1 MNHQMIPLN
10 KLTLSPNNVR
20 KTDTDQLIAEFADN
34 IETRGIL
41 QNLVAVPSGK
51 TFDVIVGGRRLRALN
66 LLKDRKAIKANH
78 PVPVQVIEV
87 GNEEQAEISLIEN
100 VIRQQMTVADEIR
113 AYRFF
118 INEGSDLEAIAKRFG
133 RTKRAVE
140 GRLRLADLA
149 EPIFAALERNEITL
163 EVAKAYATTSNLERQ
178 QMVWNQVSD
187 TWQGNNAD
195 AIRRM
200 ITTSSINS
208 TSAIAKLVTE
218 TAYTDAG
225 GRIERD
231 LFTTDDTANWI
242 DPEIVNRLAAEK
254 IEAAAAKIAE
264 ETGLAWVRPLLDTRV
279 NHVATEELHHYHMPS
294 APLTMEEQHAAD
306 AILEEI
312 RAIEEGYEGIDDDE
326 EALDDLN
333 ARWEEATDKHRELI
347 NKPGYVPDEM
357 KPLVG
362 AFVIIDKDG
371 NAVLDTGRYTE
382 KPVKTK
388 RTNTTAGADGSDEI
402 PQDTGLKPLSEKL
415 VAELAIQRRDVLALH
430 VANNPAVAMD
440 YMIFAIADTGR
451 SYGEH
456 NDGTTL
462 SGSYPQTY
470 CQTYPE
476 SPAHSQMADVQENL
490 DKSWTEHQ
498 TIVERF
504 DAFCALTDDDK
515 AAWLAYCVARTIE
528 PSIGVSRR
536 SGQNGPELLHLHDR
550 LAQLLEIEVAHEWR
564 PTSANYF
571 DRVSKAAILAHIGEV
586 GGQSMA
592 ASYASSKKADLSAS
606 AEKIFSG
613 TTIVDA
619 AVKEAALAWVPDHM
633 RFNVK
638 PPVDEAST
646 AEASQSIDTGTTDP
660 ETDEPGTDA
669 GSTADENTANEQ
681 LADA

>member
-163 EVAKAYATTSNLERQ
+163 EVAKAYATTSNQERQ
-178 QMVWNQVSD
+178 QMVWDQVSD
-187 TWQGNNAD
+187 TWQANNAD

-218 TAYTDAG
+218 KAYTDAG

-279 NHVATEELHHYHMPS
+279 NHVATEELHHYHMPHS
-294 APLTMEEQHAAD
+294 WSTGGMAMARRPVMAMAFRTRPD
-306 AILEEI
+306 TAI
-312 RAIEEGYEGIDDDE
+312 
-326 EALDDLN
+326 
-333 ARWEEATDKHRELI
+333 
-347 NKPGYVPDEM
+347 
-357 KPLVG
+357 
-362 AFVIIDKDG
+362 
-371 NAVLDTGRYTE
+371 
-382 KPVKTK
+382 
-388 RTNTTAGADGSDEI
+388 S
-402 PQDTGLKPLSEKL
+402 
-415 VAELAIQRRDVLALH
+415 
-430 VANNPAVAMD
+430 
-440 YMIFAIADTGR
+440 
-451 SYGEH
+451 
-456 NDGTTL
+456 
-462 SGSYPQTY
+462 
-470 CQTYPE
+470 C
-476 SPAHSQMADVQENL
+476 
-490 DKSWTEHQ
+490 
-498 TIVERF
+498 
-504 DAFCALTDDDK
+504 
-515 AAWLAYCVARTIE
+515 
-528 PSIGVSRR
+528 
-536 SGQNGPELLHLHDR
+536 
-550 LAQLLEIEVAHEWR
+550 
-564 PTSANYF
+564 
-571 DRVSKAAILAHIGEV
+571 
-586 GGQSMA
+586 SMQA
-592 ASYASSKKADLSAS
+592 
-606 AEKIFSG
+606 
-613 TTIVDA
+613 
-619 AVKEAALAWVPDHM
+619 
-633 RFNVK
+633 
-638 PPVDEAST
+638 
-646 AEASQSIDTGTTDP
+646 
-660 ETDEPGTDA
+660 
-669 GSTADENTANEQ
+669 
-681 LADA
+681 